1 MNKDS
6 PPLEAGERL
15 LGQWA
20 VSYLSPPGYRF
31 SGHLAVTDRR
41 LIFLGEAEPR
51 AVQPLIVGAVNAT
64 AIAYAF
70 DLDIEHVTYAAPHL
84 RLSIPKAH
92 IECASPD
99 CLFLNTLVN
108 LTLRNNGSQHL
119 FERILLPVT
128 PLLHAIEAK

>member
-6 PPLEAGERL
+6 PPLEVGERL

-31 SGHLAVTDRR
+31 PGHLAVTDRR
-41 LIFLGEAEPR
+41 ILFVGEVEAQTL
-51 AVQPLIVGAVNAT
+51 QPLIVGAVDAT
-64 AIAYAF
+64 AIAYAL
-70 DLDIEHVTYAAPHL
+70 DLDAEHVTYTAPHL
-84 RLSIPKAH
+84 RLSIPKTH

-99 CLFLNTLVN
+99 CLFLNNLVN
-108 LTLRNNGSQHL
+108 LTLRNNGSLHL
-119 FERILLPVT
+119 FERALLPVT